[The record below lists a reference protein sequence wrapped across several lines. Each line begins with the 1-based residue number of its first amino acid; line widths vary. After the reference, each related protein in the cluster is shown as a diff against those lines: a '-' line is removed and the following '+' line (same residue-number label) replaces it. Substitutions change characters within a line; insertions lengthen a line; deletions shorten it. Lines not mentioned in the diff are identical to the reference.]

1 MDLTTDS
8 VQKKQK
14 ICEEFKDGN
23 PPFAFVWSGRG
34 RSGCCCFSRLHY
46 ETGVYGC
53 EPLYGDYTGVWTAII
68 LRLTEKEEW
77 REVRG
82 EGLGRSDRQPVWIA
96 AGMNG
101 FERDSSQMFKRR
113 TIRQDQIKLRIN
125 HFKQTDPASI
135 FVALHVVHTLLLL
148 LWLFPTK
155 ANFEYRTRFG
165 SDTRHHV
172 ILPLPQFLFFFIR
185 LLFTT
190 ALITARATAWA
201 TARATARATAQATAQ
216 ATVWATCFEQMS
228 LSQYVPFRSVNQ
240 NQNQTSQIKT
250 SLFC

>member
-1 MDLTTDS
+1 MCWFSSVITLVLDIECIHFSTGGSRFGAKFSMDLTTDS

-82 EGLGRSDRQPVWIA
+82 EGLGRSDRQPV
-96 AGMNG
+96 
-101 FERDSSQMFKRR
+101 
-113 TIRQDQIKLRIN
+113 
-125 HFKQTDPASI
+125 
-135 FVALHVVHTLLLL
+135 
-148 LWLFPTK
+148 
-155 ANFEYRTRFG
+155 
-165 SDTRHHV
+165 
-172 ILPLPQFLFFFIR
+172 
-185 LLFTT
+185 
-190 ALITARATAWA
+190 
-201 TARATARATAQATAQ
+201 
-216 ATVWATCFEQMS
+216 
-228 LSQYVPFRSVNQ
+228 
-240 NQNQTSQIKT
+240 
-250 SLFC
+250 